1 MKKPLKLPKFKNEDE
16 EREFWS
22 NIDLSEYYESS
33 DMVPVS
39 FPNLKPTTT
48 PISIRLP
55 NYTISSVKE
64 RANAI
69 DVPYQA
75 LIKQY
80 IAHGLASDLLGMPL
94 RDEHKKPVKVV
105 TTTN

>member
-1 MKKPLKLPKFKNEDE
+1 MKKPLKLPKFRNEDA
-16 EREFWS
+16 ERNFWS
-22 NIDLSEYYESS
+22 KIDLSEYYEPS

-55 NYTISSVKE
+55 NYTIVSVKE
-64 RANAI
+64 KANAM

-80 IAHGLASDLLGMPL
+80 IARGLAAD
-94 RDEHKKPVKVV
+94 
-105 TTTN
+105 NCN